1 MKGIIIRYIA
11 ASQSEREITIS
22 KVDLESEIKLIIRSI
37 FDDFNLDVTSYKIN
51 NTPQWVPDPEYTHS
65 ILQKLKNLHDNISKE
80 LDSLAFDT
88 SLEFD
93 TVEINH
99 THDPLF
105 SFLLHHDGY
114 HFRVEAWSNISNN
127 YMWDEKIEW
136 IE

>member
-1 MKGIIIRYIA
+1 MYIA

-51 NTPQWVPDPEYTHS
+51 NVPQWVPDPEYTHS
-65 ILQKLKNLHDNISKE
+65 ILQKLKNLHDNIKKE
-80 LDSLAFDT
+80 LNA
-88 SLEFD
+88 LEFD
-93 TVEINH
+93 TIEINH

-105 SFLLHHDGY
+105 YLLIHHGQN

>member
-1 MKGIIIRYIA
+1 MYIA
-11 ASQSEREITIS
+11 ASQNEREITIS
-22 KVDLESEIKLIIRSI
+22 KVDLESEIKLIIRTI
-37 FDDFNLDVTSYKIN
+37 FEDFHLDVTSYKIN
-51 NTPQWVPDPEYTHS
+51 NAPQWVPDPEYTHS

-80 LDSLAFDT
+80 LN

-93 TVEINH
+93 TLEINH

-105 SFLLHHDGY
+105 SLLIHHGRNN
-114 HFRVEAWSNISNN
+114 FRVEAWSNISNN

>member
-1 MKGIIIRYIA
+1 MYIA
-11 ASQSEREITIS
+11 ASQMERELTID
-22 KVDLESEIKLIIRSI
+22 KVNLESEIKLIIRSI

-51 NTPQWVPDPEYTHS
+51 NAPKWVPDPEYTHS
-65 ILQKLKNLHDNISKE
+65 ILEKLKNLHDNISKE
-80 LDSLAFDT
+80 LDSLEFDT
-88 SLEFD
+88 SLEIN

-105 SFLLHHDGY
+105 SFLIHHDGN
-114 HFRVEAWSNISNN
+114 HFSVEAWSNISNN